1 MVVNSSKV
9 PYDIKISKICI
20 CVQRFPIKCLSRDNF
35 PKVLRTEA
43 THANLMKSYI
53 VSFFYIWL
61 RILRNTIIFQVSV
74 SAPGYQEYRLLG
86 KPSLK
91 IYFNHKYE
99 IKIRTLPFSEWVKI
113 DITTRSGRG
122 IFFLFCFFLVLSQ
135 LLLLYL
141 QYNYLTYLIGSVI
154 GEHYA

>member
-1 MVVNSSKV
+1 MQNRRYEVVVNSSKV

-43 THANLMKSYI
+43 THANPMKSYI

-122 IFFLFCFFLVLSQ
+122 IFFSFVFFLFCRSCCC
-135 LLLLYL
+135 Y
-141 QYNYLTYLIGSVI
+141 ICSI
-154 GEHYA
+154 II